1 MENLDLSITDIRI
14 ENENSINENDSKTN
28 PIQQDNMFLERSKS
42 KTKKDFNKF
51 LFSTAQQKINK
62 KLTINNPQSK
72 LNKIKYIDKNN
83 LNSDEIAISNSINK
97 SLDDST
103 LEYKNV
109 NEHNSVII
117 KDDSFIDKNNKNTE
131 DNELMT
137 ENSVLSNSLYTNND
151 KNIKIQTAD
160 NILKRNEIESKRLE
174 TLVNSLSNMNES
186 IKKRI
191 ISHMSGNSSII
202 NTSSSTYGNLYIY
215 KLNIFIV
222 LQFFFFFFYKKKK
235 KIK

>member
-222 LQFFFFFFYKKKK
+222 LQFFFFFFLKIKK

>member
-222 LQFFFFFFYKKKK
+222 LQFFFFFF
-235 KIK
+235 